1 MGIVAWKL
9 PILLGFYGIYLG
21 PRYLFETLPVLLI
34 LTTRGIITLA
44 AAGRAAGHKLY
55 RHLQTNESASLP
67 RATLSIPTAIL
78 IILLVLL
85 NLLYFMPR
93 QIVLHQDYTGLPN
106 GYHID
111 VAAIYHPPLHN
122 ALVMT
127 SDYTI
132 YQLVLFPLNDPFLH
146 DDVIYAWAS
155 NTTDYTELQTAFPGK
170 QLYRLDIA
178 PDGSVSYTP
187 IEVKNRDVALTG

>member
-1 MGIVAWKL
+1 M
-9 PILLGFYGIYLG
+9 
-21 PRYLFETLPVLLI
+21 
-34 LTTRGIITLA
+34 LTARGIMTLT
-44 AAGRAAGHKLY
+44 AAGCAAGHKLY
-55 RHLQTNESASLP
+55 CHLQTNESASLP

-85 NLLYFMPR
+85 NLLYFLPR
-93 QIVLHQDYTGLPN
+93 QIVLYQDYTGLPSS
-106 GYHID
+106 YHID
-111 VAAIYHPPLHN
+111 IAAVYHPPLHN

-132 YQLVLFPLNDPFLH
+132 YQFVLFSLNDPFLH
-146 DDVIYAWAS
+146 NDVIYAWAS

-178 PDGSVSYTP
+178 PDGSVDYTP
-187 IEVKNRDVALTG
+187 IQAKNHHVALTGSL